1 MDQIKLVIHG
11 ASDKVTGI
19 ANDTNKKVV
28 IVTNVKKKVTKVNDT
43 TPSDPTS
50 DSLPSTCSS
59 LSKKQRLNGFITCFV
74 LGFFVSLGVIISIIF
89 ESGRSQSTVALIV
102 GSDNGTKFGVT
113 YSLGNII
120 SLCGYTMDYMGH
132 GFLVGPKQQVELMFK
147 PVRCI
152 ATIIYLVMIVVQ
164 LWSVKCF
171 CLEVFP
177 WILTILSACVFQTP
191 QLGLVVLLLV
201 LIQSTA
207 AVWYSASYIPYGRK
221 ILARIAKKVCGM
233 AIITLDDDDGPAGYH
248 DMDT

>member
-1 MDQIKLVIHG
+1 MNQIKLVIHG

-19 ANDTNKKVV
+19 ANNTNKKVV
-28 IVTNVKKKVTKVNDT
+28 IVTNVKKIVTKVNDT
-43 TPSDPTS
+43 TPSDSTS

-74 LGFFVSLGVIISIIF
+74 LGFFVSLG
-89 ESGRSQSTVALIV
+89 STVALIV
-102 GSDNGTKFGVT
+102 GPDNGTKFGVT

-120 SLCGYTMDYMGH
+120 SLCGS
-132 GFLVGPKQQVELMFK
+132 GFLVGPKQQVQLMFK

-152 ATIIYLVMIVVQ
+152 ATIIYLVMIIVV
-164 LWSVKCF
+164 
-171 CLEVFP
+171 
-177 WILTILSACVFQTP
+177 LTVAIVTP
-191 QLGLVVLLLV
+191 QLGLMVLLLV

-233 AIITLDDDDGPAGYH
+233 AV
-248 DMDT
+248 